1 MTTSSQSSQTKNVKT
16 IAAILLTGAFMA
28 ILNQTLLAT
37 ALPHIMSDFGI
48 SADLGQWVN
57 SVFMLVNGVMIPV
70 TAFLIEKFTTRRLFF
85 TAMGLFALGTL
96 LCALAPTYAA
106 LIFGRIIQ
114 AAGAGIMMPLMQTV
128 LLLVFPVE
136 RRGFAM
142 GMVGLVIAFA
152 PAVGPTLS
160 GYLIEHFHWSILFW
174 IIFPLS
180 VLNIIVAYRVL
191 KNVSFTR
198 DPKLDIFSVILST
211 LGFGGLLYGFSF
223 AGTYGWADPNVLLPM
238 SLGLVTLGLFVW
250 RQLIL
255 RQPILE
261 VRVFKYG
268 VFTTATIIG
277 MIVFM
282 SMIGSQTI
290 LPIYMQDMNDFSA
303 LETGLML
310 LPGAVAMGLMSP
322 ITGRIFDKFG
332 ARKLAIFGLFI
343 VCATTFMFT
352 QLTTTTSF
360 AYLATVNTFRMFG
373 MAFVMMPVT
382 TAAINSLPNVLIP
395 HGTAMNNTAR
405 QVAGSIGTAA
415 LVTVMSSMALAPEQA
430 PSMNEAMVHGVNMAF
445 WLATIL
451 TFIGFI
457 LSFFVPK
464 GKGMPPDTIKE
475 SKAMSYTEE
484 KKQNEASRQRG

>member
-1 MTTSSQSSQTKNVKT
+1 MTTSSNSSGTKNVKT

-37 ALPHIMSDFGI
+37 ALPHIMHDFGI

-57 SVFMLVNGVMIPV
+57 SVFMLVNGVMIPI

-96 LCALAPTYAA
+96 ICALAPTYGL
-106 LIFGRIIQ
+106 LIGGRVTQ

-128 LLLVFPVE
+128 LLLVFPIE

-152 PAVGPTLS
+152 PAIGPTLS
-160 GYLIEHFHWSILFW
+160 GYLVQDFHWSILFW
-174 IIFPLS
+174 IIFPLA
-180 VLNIIVAYRVL
+180 VLNMIVAYWTL
-191 KNVSFTR
+191 KNVSFAR
-198 DPKLDIFSVILST
+198 NPKLDILSVMLST

-223 AGTYGWADPNVLLPM
+223 AGTYGWTDVHVILPM
-238 SLGLVTLGLFVW
+238 IIGLITLGLFVW

-255 RQPILE
+255 PQPILE

-268 VFTTATIIG
+268 VFTIATVIG
-277 MIVFM
+277 MIIFM

-290 LPIYMQDMNDFSA
+290 LPIYMQDMNDFTA

-332 ARKLAIFGLFI
+332 ARKLAILGLFT
-343 VCATTFMFT
+343 VSVTTFMFT
-352 QLTTTTSF
+352 QLTAETSF
-360 AYLATVNTFRMFG
+360 AYLAIVNTFRMFG

-395 HGTAMNNTAR
+395 HGTAMNNTVR

-430 PSMNEAMVHGVNMAF
+430 PNMDEAMVHGVNMSF

-464 GKGMPPDTIKE
+464 GKGTPPDTINE
-475 SKAMSYTEE
+475 PKAMDE
-484 KKQNEASRQRG
+484 KNNNEARPQEG

>member
-1 MTTSSQSSQTKNVKT
+1 MTTNSNASETKNVKI

-57 SVFMLVNGVMIPV
+57 SVFMLVNGVMIPI

-85 TAMGLFALGTL
+85 IAMGLFALGTL
-96 LCALAPTYAA
+96 LCALSPTYAF
-106 LIFGRIIQ
+106 LIGGRIIQ

-128 LLLVFPVE
+128 LLLVFPIE

-152 PAVGPTLS
+152 PAIGPTLS
-160 GYLIEHFHWSILFW
+160 GYLIEDFHWSILFW
-174 IIFPLS
+174 IIFPLA
-180 VLNIIVAYRVL
+180 LLDMIVAYWAL
-191 KNVSFTR
+191 KNVSFSR
-198 DPKLDIFSVILST
+198 DPKLDILSVLLST

-223 AGTYGWADPNVLLPM
+223 AGTYGWTDVHVILPM
-238 SLGLVTLGLFVW
+238 IIGLITLGLFVW

-255 RQPILE
+255 PQPILE

-268 VFTTATIIG
+268 VFTIATVIG

-290 LPIYMQDMNDFSA
+290 LPIYMQDMNDFTA

-310 LPGAVAMGLMSP
+310 LPGAVVMGLMSP

-332 ARKLAIFGLFI
+332 ARKLAILGLFT
-343 VCATTFMFT
+343 VSVTTFMFT
-352 QLTTTTSF
+352 QLTADTSF
-360 AYLATVNTFRMFG
+360 VYLAIVNTFRMFG

-395 HGTAMNNTAR
+395 HGTAMNNTVR

-430 PSMNEAMVHGVNMAF
+430 PNMNEAMVHGVNMAF
-445 WLATIL
+445 WLATVL

-464 GKGMPPDTIKE
+464 GKGAPPDTINE
-475 SKAMSYTEE
+475 PKAMNPDE
-484 KKQNEASRQRG
+484 KK

>member
-1 MTTSSQSSQTKNVKT
+1 MTTSSHSSQTKNVKT

-37 ALPHIMSDFGI
+37 ALPHIMRDFGI

-57 SVFMLVNGVMIPV
+57 SVFMLVNGVMIPI

-96 LCALAPTYAA
+96 ICALAPTYAF
-106 LIFGRIIQ
+106 LILGRIIQ
-114 AAGAGIMMPLMQTV
+114 AAGAGIMLPLMQTV
-128 LLLVFPVE
+128 LLLVFPIE

-142 GMVGLVIAFA
+142 GMVGLVISFA

-160 GYLIEHFHWSILFW
+160 GYLLEYFHWSILFW
-174 IIFPLS
+174 IIFPLA
-180 VLNIIVAYRVL
+180 VLNIIVAYWVL

-198 DPKLDIFSVILST
+198 DPKLDILSVVLST

-223 AGTYGWADPNVLLPM
+223 AGTYGWTDVQVILPM
-238 SLGLVTLGLFVW
+238 IIGLITLGLFVW
-250 RQLIL
+250 RQLTL
-255 RQPILE
+255 PQPILE

-268 VFTTATIIG
+268 VFTVATVIG
-277 MIVFM
+277 MIIFM

-290 LPIYMQDMNDFSA
+290 LPIYMQDMHDFTA

-332 ARKLAIFGLFI
+332 ARKLSIFGLFI
-343 VCATTFMFT
+343 VSVTTFMFT
-352 QLTTTTSF
+352 QLTSETSF
-360 AYLATVNTFRMFG
+360 AYLAIVNTFRMFG

-395 HGTAMNNTAR
+395 HGTAMNNTMR
-405 QVAGSIGTAA
+405 QVAGAIGTAA
-415 LVTVMSSMALAPEQA
+415 LVTVMSAMALGPEQA
-430 PSMNEAMVHGVNMAF
+430 PNMDEAMVYGVNMAF

-451 TFIGFI
+451 TVIGFI

-464 GKGMPPDTIKE
+464 GKGMPPDTINDQKTMDHT
-475 SKAMSYTEE
+475 K
-484 KKQNEASRQRG
+484 